1 MKRAKQLYEQRKRR
15 RWFVPA
21 RRYAKK
27 LRIRILEIGHYESV
41 RFIETPI
48 GHYESV
54 RFVETLT
61 GGTDK

>member
-15 RWFVPA
+15 QWFVPA

-27 LRIRILEIGHYESV
+27 LSKSWGAALTSASSDSRILEIGHYESV
-41 RFIETPI
+41 RF
-48 GHYESV
+48 
-54 RFVETLT
+54 VETLI